1 MNILQLRYIIG
12 SLPIANPWEGNPE
25 CLKWLS
31 MPNNYD
37 ILNCIICS
45 NNNKHIFNPVSK
57 RCSAK
62 LKSELQPPLFAE
74 KPKEEKLSAPFVS
87 VFFDAE
93 GTFIISIFRRT
104 NFKVGWQVKPNIKIS
119 LHIKDLHLLQKI
131 QAFFCGIGVIYKA
144 SYGQSAYFEVRSF
157 EDLTAVIIPHFYKYH
172 LLTPKRADFIL
183 FKSVIELMSRKEH
196 QTPVGLQ
203 KIVTFFYIKIKNLYP
218 FLLRRGDIYI
228 YIK

>member
-1 MNILQLRYIIG
+1 
-12 SLPIANPWEGNPE
+12 
-25 CLKWLS
+25 
-31 MPNNYD
+31 
-37 ILNCIICS
+37 
-45 NNNKHIFNPVSK
+45 
-57 RCSAK
+57 
-62 LKSELQPPLFAE
+62 
-74 KPKEEKLSAPFVS
+74 
-87 VFFDAE
+87 
-93 GTFIISIFRRT
+93 
-104 NFKVGWQVKPNIKIS
+104 VKPNIKIS

-196 QTPVGLQ
+196 QTPVGLR
-203 KIVTFFYIKIKNLYP
+203 KIVTFFSFFFFFLFKKKKTIKIKNLYP